1 MYRSPRQ
8 IARELDGAEIT
19 VYRWVKS
26 GELPCIRPGGRI
38 IRVSESDFRN
48 FKAARSAA

>member
-1 MYRSPRQ
+1 MHEAPAKSPVSST
-8 IARELDGAEIT
+8 GPEIT